1 MENTTQTS
9 KLQTRLPLL
18 FALALAVGMFIG
30 QRLPHSGESVR
41 FTAGKALNEGGT
53 FDEILRYVQA
63 RYVDTV
69 DVGHLKTEAV
79 EYLLKQLDPH
89 SVYITPDE
97 LQAVREDMSGGF
109 EGVGVEYL
117 LVDDT
122 IQIVSPMAGGP
133 SETAGIMAGD
143 KIVKINDTT
152 VAGVKIDN
160 GDIFKRLRGPK
171 GSTVKISVLRN
182 KEPDL
187 HHFVVTRDVIP
198 MKSVDAAFMLDGR
211 TGYIKINRFTE
222 RTYQEFMEGLRPL
235 VEEKGM
241 KSLVLDLRNN
251 PGGYLNEAADI
262 LSQLFPEGKLLVYT
276 KGRTEEKRDY
286 KSNGRARFDIANV
299 AVLIDEGSASASEIV
314 AGAIQ
319 DHDRG
324 WVVGR
329 RSFGKGLVQEQYPL
343 RDGGALRLTVA
354 RYFTPS
360 GRCIQ
365 RDYKGDDD
373 YDYEEMRR
381 LENGEL
387 SDVSK
392 IKQADSTQY
401 YTGQGRIVYGG
412 GGITPDAFIPLDTA
426 YLNDYFGS
434 IRRFLPQFAA
444 RWMES
449 HPKTE
454 FPSTVA
460 GFVTGYTLPEEAL
473 NGLLTYAEKQ
483 GVPRN
488 NAQLA
493 QCRYEIK
500 LQLKARIAKLL
511 FNDEGLYAVLNNDD
525 PAIDKAK
532 QLLRNGD
539 PVVRR

>member
-1 MENTTQTS
+1 MENTTSPS
-9 KLQTRLPLL
+9 KLQIRLPLL
-18 FALALAVGMFIG
+18 FALTLAVGMFIG
-30 QRLPHSGESVR
+30 QKLPHSEASVR
-41 FTAGKALNEGGT
+41 FTSGSTIGEGGT

-63 RYVDTV
+63 RYVDTINT
-69 DVGHLKTEAV
+69 GHLKTEAV
-79 EYLLKQLDPH
+79 EYLLRQLDPH

-97 LQAVREDMSGGF
+97 LQAVKEDMSGGF

-133 SETAGIMAGD
+133 SEIAGLMAGD
-143 KIVKINDTT
+143 KIIKINDTT

-160 GDIFKRLRGPK
+160 GDIFKHLRGPK

-187 HHFVVTRDVIP
+187 HHFIVTRDVISV
-198 MKSVDAAFMLDGR
+198 KSVDVASMLDDR

-222 RTYQEFMEGLRPL
+222 RTYQEFMAGLRPL

-241 KSLVLDLRNN
+241 KSLVLDLRGN

-276 KGRTEEKRDY
+276 QGRAEEKRDY
-286 KSNGRARFDIANV
+286 KSNGRARFDIGNV

-354 RYFTPS
+354 RYYTPS

-365 RDYKGDDD
+365 RDYKNGGD
-373 YDYEEMRR
+373 YDHEEIRR

-387 SDVSK
+387 SDASK
-392 IKQADSTQY
+392 IKQADSTKY

-434 IRRFLPQFAA
+434 IRRFLPQFSA

-449 HPKTE
+449 HPKTA
-454 FPSTVA
+454 FPSA
-460 GFVTGYTLPEEAL
+460 LPAFVSSYTLPDTVLDE
-473 NGLLTYAEKQ
+473 LLAYAEKQ

-493 QCRYEIK
+493 KCRYELK
-500 LQLKARIAKLL
+500 LQIKARIAKLL
-511 FNDEGLYAVLNNDD
+511 FNDEGLYAVLNYDD